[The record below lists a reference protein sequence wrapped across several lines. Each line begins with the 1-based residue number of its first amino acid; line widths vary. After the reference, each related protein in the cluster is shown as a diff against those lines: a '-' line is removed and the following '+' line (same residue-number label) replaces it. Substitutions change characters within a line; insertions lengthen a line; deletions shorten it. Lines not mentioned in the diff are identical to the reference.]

1 MKKLYITF
9 SGAAYD
15 DTTSRIVQ
23 FGPRYGADE
32 VKVYDDAWLMNTEFY
47 HLNKWL
53 WTYPQTDDPRRRPRG
68 FGWFCWKPFI
78 ILHALEHYCAPG
90 DIVLYTDADT
100 FPIHD
105 LSALYSECDR
115 IGGTML
121 FNAYGCDH
129 VNWCKDDCHIVMG
142 DWDSG
147 RGHKTH
153 GCARFMLFQKGPW
166 HVQQFLMEWLTYAI
180 NPLATTFDK
189 SVLVDPAYP
198 RDPEMHEH
206 RTEQAIM
213 TNLAYK
219 YGHKL
224 YREACQN
231 AATQPEDQELYS
243 QLFTQVGCHANT
255 KSLEGSR
262 FRNV

>member
-1 MKKLYITF
+1 MKRLYITF

-15 DTTSRIVQ
+15 ETTSRIVE
-23 FGPRYGADE
+23 FAPRFGADE
-32 VKVYDDAWLMNTEFY
+32 VLVYDDAWLMDQEFY
-47 HLNKWL
+47 RLNKWL
-53 WTYPQTDDPRRRPRG
+53 WTYPDTQDPKRKPRG

-78 ILHALEHYCAPG
+78 ILHALERCAPG

-100 FPIHD
+100 FPIAP
-105 LSALYSECDR
+105 LGALYEECER

-129 VNWCKDDCHIVMG
+129 ANWCKEDCHLVMG
-142 DWDSG
+142 NWPA
-147 RGHKTH
+147 RGHRDH
-153 GCARFMLFQKGPW
+153 GVARFMLFQKGHW
-166 HVQQFLMEWLTYAI
+166 SVQQFLMEWLTYSI
-180 NPLATTFDK
+180 NPIATTFDP
-189 SVLVDPAYP
+189 SWLRADALIL
-198 RDPEMHEH
+198 HEH

-219 YGHKL
+219 YGHKF

-231 AATQPEDQELYS
+231 AATQPEDQDLYP
-243 QLFTQVGCHANT
+243 QLFTQVGCHANG

>member
-1 MKKLYITF
+1 MKRLYITF

-23 FGPRYGADE
+23 FAPHYGSDE
-32 VKVYDDAWLMNTEFY
+32 VRVYDDAWLMDQEFY
-47 HLNKWL
+47 RLNKWL
-53 WTYPQTDDPRRRPRG
+53 WTYPATDDPRRRPRG
-68 FGWFCWKPFI
+68 FGWFCWKPFV
-78 ILHALEHYCAPG
+78 ILHALEHYCEPG

-105 LSALYSECDR
+105 LDMLYCECAR

-121 FNAYGCDH
+121 FNAYGCNH
-129 VNWCKDDCHIVMG
+129 EHWCKEDCSIVMG
-142 DWDSG
+142 QWPEFWGPKD
-147 RGHKTH
+147 H
-153 GCARFMLFQKGPW
+153 GVARFMLFQKGPW
-166 HVQQFLMEWLTYAI
+166 KVQQFLMEWLTYAI
-180 NPLATTFDK
+180 NPLATTFDR
-189 SVLVDPAYP
+189 SQLRQD
-198 RDPEMHEH
+198 DEDLHEH

-231 AATQPEDQELYS
+231 AATQPEDQELYP
-243 QLFTQVGCHANT
+243 QLFTQVGCAHHV
-255 KSLEGSR
+255 KSLAGSR

>member
-9 SGAAYD
+9 SGEAYD
-15 DTTSRIVQ
+15 ETTSRIVE
-23 FGPRYGADE
+23 FAPRFGADE
-32 VKVYDDAWLMNTEFY
+32 VLVYDDCWLMNQEFY
-47 HLNKWL
+47 TLNKWL
-53 WTYPQTDDPRRRPRG
+53 WTYPDTQDPKRKPRG

-78 ILHALEHYCAPG
+78 ILNALERCKPG

-105 LSALYSECDR
+105 FSMLYAECAR

-129 VNWCKDDCHIVMG
+129 MEWCKEDCYVVMG
-142 DWDSG
+142 GQSEY

-153 GCARFMLFQKGPW
+153 GVARFMLFQKGSW
-166 HVQQFLMEWLTYAI
+166 KAQQFLMEWLTYCL
-180 NPLATTFDK
+180 NPLATTFDRSLL
-189 SVLVDPAYP
+189 SVDHAAFK
-198 RDPEMHEH
+198 EH

-231 AATQPEDQELYS
+231 AATQPEDQDLYP
-243 QLFTQVGCHANT
+243 QLFAQVECHANG

>member
-1 MKKLYITF
+1 MVL
-9 SGAAYD
+9 
-15 DTTSRIVQ
+15 
-23 FGPRYGADE
+23 
-32 VKVYDDAWLMNTEFY
+32 
-47 HLNKWL
+47 
-53 WTYPQTDDPRRRPRG
+53 
-68 FGWFCWKPFI
+68 
-78 ILHALEHYCAPG
+78 LEG

-105 LSALYSECDR
+105 FSMLYDECAR

-129 VNWCKDDCHIVMG
+129 ANWCKEDCHIVMG
-142 DWDSG
+142 DWDSS

-166 HVQQFLMEWLTYAI
+166 KVQQFLMEWLTYAI
-180 NPLATTFDK
+180 NPLATTFDA
-189 SVLVDPAYP
+189 SQFAYSAGTS
-198 RDPEMHEH
+198 ELHEH

-231 AATQPEDQELYS
+231 AATQPEDQDLYP
-243 QLFTQVGCHANT
+243 QLFTQVGCT
-255 KSLEGSR
+255 GSSKSLAGSR

>member
-15 DTTSRIVQ
+15 ETTSRIVE
-23 FGPRYGADE
+23 FARRFGADE
-32 VKVYDDAWLMNTEFY
+32 VKVYDDSWLMDQEFY
-47 HLNKWL
+47 RLNKWL
-53 WTYPQTDDPRRRPRG
+53 WTYPDTQDPKRKPRG

-78 ILHALEHYCAPG
+78 ILHALDHYCQPG

-105 LSALYSECDR
+105 FSMLYDECAR

-121 FNAYGCDH
+121 FNAYGCDNL
-129 VNWCKDDCHIVMG
+129 NWCKADCFLVMG
-142 DWDSG
+142 QHHHQ
-147 RGHKTH
+147 GHAPH
-153 GCARFMLFQKGPW
+153 GVARFMLFQKGPW
-166 HVQQFLMEWLTYAI
+166 NVQQFLMEWMTYSL
-180 NPLATTFDK
+180 NPVATTFDA
-189 SVLVDPAYP
+189 SYLRQDH
-198 RDPEMHEH
+198 PELHEH

-213 TNLAYK
+213 TLLSYK

-231 AATQPEDQELYS
+231 AATQPEDQDLYP
-243 QLFTQVGCHANT
+243 QLFTQVGCHANG

>member
-1 MKKLYITF
+1 MKRLYITF

-23 FGPRYGADE
+23 FAPHYGADE
-32 VKVYDDAWLMNTEFY
+32 VLVYDDAWLMDQEFY
-47 HLNKWL
+47 QLNKWL
-53 WTYPQTDDPRRRPRG
+53 WTYPDTQDPKRRPRG

-78 ILHALEHYCAPG
+78 ILHALEHYCEPG

-105 LSALYSECDR
+105 FSMLYTECDR

-129 VNWCKDDCHIVMG
+129 ANWCKEDCHIVMG
-142 DWDSG
+142 NWDICY
-147 RGHKTH
+147 GHKDH
-153 GCARFMLFQKGPW
+153 GVARFMLFQKGSW
-166 HVQQFLMEWLTYAI
+166 KAQQFLMEWLTYAI
-180 NPLATTFDK
+180 NPLATTFEPSELS
-189 SVLVDPAYP
+189 SVPPCDP
-198 RDPEMHEH
+198 DLHEH

-231 AATQPEDQELYS
+231 AATQPEDQDLYP
-243 QLFTQVGCHANT
+243 QLFTQVGCT
-255 KSLEGSR
+255 GSVKSLQGSR

>member
-15 DTTSRIVQ
+15 ETTSRIVSDA
-23 FGPRYGADE
+23 PRFGADR
-32 VKVYDDAWLMNTEFY
+32 VLVYDDAWLMDQEFY
-47 HLNKWL
+47 RLNKWL
-53 WTYPQTDDPRRRPRG
+53 WTYPNTDDPKRKPRG

-78 ILHALEHYCAPG
+78 ILDALSRCMPG

-100 FPIHD
+100 YPIHD
-105 LSALYSECDR
+105 LSALYKECRR

-129 VNWCKDDCHIVMG
+129 ANWCKEDCHIVMG
-142 DWDSG
+142 GWASG
-147 RGHKTH
+147 RGHRTH
-153 GCARFMLFQKGPW
+153 GCARFMLFQEGPW
-166 HVQQFLMEWLTYAI
+166 EVQQFLMEWLTYAI
-180 NPLATTFDK
+180 NPLATTFNP
-189 SVLVDPAYP
+189 SQYLSFE
-198 RDPEMHEH
+198 REPELHEH

-231 AATQPEDQELYS
+231 AATQPEDQDLYP
-243 QLFTQVGCHANT
+243 QLFTQVGCHANG